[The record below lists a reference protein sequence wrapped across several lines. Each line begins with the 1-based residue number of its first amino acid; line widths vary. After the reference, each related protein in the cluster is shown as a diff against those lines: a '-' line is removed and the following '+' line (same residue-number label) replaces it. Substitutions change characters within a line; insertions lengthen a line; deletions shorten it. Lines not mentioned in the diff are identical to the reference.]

1 MEMGGRGSG
10 YERLGSRRLKLYDV
24 VAQSVGLI
32 GPVFSAAFLIP
43 LIAGFGASGKGA
55 GLATPFAV
63 IVAAIGVLALG
74 WIVAQYAKRIHAAG
88 SLYDYV
94 TLGFGTRMGGWAG
107 WIYYGG
113 TLLLASAIAVLVG
126 WLFSEGVL
134 GVFGIDLDIPVWAW
148 SALYVVLVFLVL
160 AGGVQISTRLQLI
173 LALVSAAVVFAFFID
188 VIVNSPVFSEGVTTD
203 ALRPFDPTEAP
214 DLSGIL
220 FGVLYG
226 VLIFVGFETAANLAE
241 EAEQPK
247 RAIPR
252 AVMASVIIVSL
263 FYVTAAYAQVAG
275 FGFDTSVLTSPEVA
289 NAGPLF
295 VLGSPGSPAEGA
307 YGGSSDLMLKVLLI
321 VVLLDVI
328 AVGLGAATAS
338 TRGVFALARDRK
350 VPGFLAATT
359 RSGNPIAS
367 ALLVAIVS
375 GAWVAATVLDERLLT
390 NGIQSVFQTPHE
402 VAVFQWISTLG
413 AFLIMVVYGIL
424 ALGAFSGLSDHP
436 RFAGV
441 VIAAVIGA
449 AIAAGAIFGAIYK
462 QPVPFDRIWFWAAAW
477 AGLGLLVTLAVRGR
491 EPAHHA
497 LADLSTGE
505 EH

>member
-1 MEMGGRGSG
+1 VATEMDRMTEGPG
-10 YERLGSRRLKLYDV
+10 YERLGARRLKLYDV
-24 VAQSVGLI
+24 IAQSVGLI

-55 GLATPFAV
+55 GIATPFAV

-94 TLGFGTRMGGWAG
+94 TLGLGHRIGGWTG
-107 WIYYGG
+107 WIYYGA
-113 TLLLASAIAVLVG
+113 TLLLSSAIAVLVG

-134 GVFGIDLDIPVWAW
+134 AVFGIDTPVPVWVW
-148 SALYVVLVFLVL
+148 SLIYVALVFLVL

-173 LALVSAAVVFAFFID
+173 LALVSAAVVLAFFIN
-188 VIVNSPVFSEGVTTD
+188 VIVNAPTND
-203 ALRPFDPTEAP
+203 LRAFNPAEAP
-214 DLSGIL
+214 DISGIL

-241 EAEQPK
+241 EAERPK
-247 RAIPR
+247 RAIPI
-252 AVMASVIIVSL
+252 AVLASVIIVSL
-263 FYVTAAYAQVAG
+263 FYVTAAYAQIAG
-275 FGFDTSVLTSPEVA
+275 FGFDVAVLTSPEVA

-307 YGGSSDLMLKVLLI
+307 YGGSSDVMLKILLI
-321 VVLLDVI
+321 VVLLDVM

-338 TRGVFALARDRK
+338 TRGIFALARDRK

-359 RSGNPIAS
+359 PGGNPIGS
-367 ALLVAIVS
+367 ALLVAVVS
-375 GAWVAATVLDERLLT
+375 TAWVVATLLVDDLFT
-390 NGIQSVFQTPHE
+390 NGIQTVFQTPHE

-413 AFLIMVVYGIL
+413 AFLIMSVYGIL
-424 ALGAFSGLSDHP
+424 ALGAFPGLRDHP
-436 RFAGV
+436 NPGGV
-441 VIAAVIGA
+441 VIAAVLG
-449 AIAAGAIFGAIYK
+449 IAVSVGAIFGAIYR
-462 QPVPFDRIWFWAAAW
+462 QPVPFDRIWLWGVAW
-477 AGLGLLVTLAVRGR
+477 AVLGLLVTLAVRGR
-491 EPAHHA
+491 EPAHEA